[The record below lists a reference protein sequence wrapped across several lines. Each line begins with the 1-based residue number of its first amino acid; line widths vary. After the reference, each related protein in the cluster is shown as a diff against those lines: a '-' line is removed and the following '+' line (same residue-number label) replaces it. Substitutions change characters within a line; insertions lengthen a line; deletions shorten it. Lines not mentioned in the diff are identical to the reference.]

1 MQADPSWGQ
10 FRFVRF
16 NGTNIE
22 RQTVE
27 HNMGFGCDL
36 VLDQDDPTHGYAAGS
51 WHSPDR
57 IVAWEYNGGLN
68 GWTYVI
74 AKTVGLASQSV
85 GVALWVES
93 IEFTESVD
101 EVVTAVDTVTV
112 ETERFSADWLTY
124 QENTEV
130 WTDRTEPDGPK
141 HEPPAVEEG
150 GSGAIAY
157 HASYHLIYYLLDP
170 VGTNK
175 PEFWIHKRL
184 NNSWRMLQP
193 QVFGTPEV
201 DYPTWGSTDE
211 AVASCWDGNN
221 DRVLIYARRFSDDA
235 PDLWAWDQQ
244 TFTRLT
250 ASVTGLPTVTEP
262 QLAWDPDTQTMW
274 LYCYDAGIPGYRI
287 FQLNTDTLT
296 FTEKTV
302 GGTEGTDYP
311 AGRRRGCGF
320 AYDPNLQELI
330 LSHGGVSPTLYSDT
344 WSFNGTRWMRRT
356 PSGIEGVAY
365 PETRTRCSLVTGPN
379 DDLYLVGGRSAAGVR
394 LRDTWRWQGDLL
406 NWEKKVAD
414 ATSNEF
420 IKPNMRTCGRWP
432 LVPKKCQEPIRY
444 DFEFR
449 SDEVVDAVDAVQE
462 TVVSDLIAYIAG
474 TPGTVIKKYKE
485 GSWSDLSAGVPY
497 NVYSLSGKGED
508 DLWCGIEYGFSGPW
522 RLYHWNGT
530 IWTEQTLPDQTSAI
544 SNRVH
549 VDAWSDQIVYAIG
562 INNGNY
568 RIWRTTNG
576 GGTWSTLDTATLQNY
591 YVNNMVVV
599 GPNEVYF
606 SGSSGATS
614 NPRVGVWKW
623 TPGGGLE
630 VETTASGLPRQDP
643 DLGYN
648 VRYEGITA
656 DRSTGELW
664 VMDDGQSG
672 GPSKLYRGQFGGPW
686 TLAIRFDNADGYGA
700 NNYNIG
706 SSGRAMVM
714 DELGILTVSMN
725 HSGVDPDVVMQGD
738 PRLAQPSL
746 VQVANPGTSNVGSG
760 EKAAQGG
767 HYLMT
772 DNGDGLLYDKTVGS
786 WVAPPNGTWG
796 GGKGAAIVSG

>member
-1 MQADPSWGQ
+1 MPNTNNVWILDQSIPDIVQFSPALTSPETNNGGNTIWASSDGHLVTHARKTSDNQDHYYHWDPNSPSAWIDKGLTGGTIWDIYGTSYNNVWSVAGDAHNIRHFDGNTWTQDANPGGGRMVQVFATGTGEDEVFVASHRNVWFRRSGAIGSGVWVDHRAQMAADTGLDIAVWPPECDGVWAANKNEVYWLLRSSSNGPWHWVVKWTGPWPGSFAVVSTALVNTYGISDSSLDAASPTEMWWMQADPSWGQ

-27 HNMGFGCDL
+27 HNLAFGCEL
-36 VLDQDDPTHGYAAGS
+36 LIDQDDPTHGYAAGLYTG
-51 WHSPDR
+51 PYR
-57 IVAWEYNGGLN
+57 IGVWEYNGGLN
-68 GWTYVI
+68 GWSLVTT
-74 AKTVGLASQSV
+74 KTVGLGSQSV

-93 IEFTESVD
+93 IEFEESTA
-101 EVVTAVDTVTV
+101 EIVTAVDTVTV

-184 NNSWRMLQP
+184 NNSWTTLQP
-193 QVFGTPEV
+193 QVFGTAEV

-211 AVASCWDGNN
+211 AVAACWDGNN

-235 PDLWAWDQQ
+235 PDFWAWDQK

-250 ASVTGLPTVTEP
+250 GSVTGLPTVTEP

-287 FQLNTDTLT
+287 YQLDTDTLT

-356 PSGIEGVAY
+356 PSGIEGIAY

-379 DDLYLVGGRSAAGVR
+379 DDLYMVGGRSAVGVR

-432 LVPKKCQEPIRY
+432 VVPKKCQPPISY

-449 SDEVVDAVDAVQE
+449 SNEVVSVVDAVQV
-462 TVVSDLIAYIAG
+462 
-474 TPGTVIKKYKE
+474 TP
-485 GSWSDLSAGVPY
+485 
-497 NVYSLSGKGED
+497 
-508 DLWCGIEYGFSGPW
+508 
-522 RLYHWNGT
+522 
-530 IWTEQTLPDQTSAI
+530 
-544 SNRVH
+544 
-549 VDAWSDQIVYAIG
+549 
-562 INNGNY
+562 
-568 RIWRTTNG
+568 
-576 GGTWSTLDTATLQNY
+576 
-591 YVNNMVVV
+591 
-599 GPNEVYF
+599 
-606 SGSSGATS
+606 
-614 NPRVGVWKW
+614 
-623 TPGGGLE
+623 
-630 VETTASGLPRQDP
+630 
-643 DLGYN
+643 
-648 VRYEGITA
+648 
-656 DRSTGELW
+656 
-664 VMDDGQSG
+664 
-672 GPSKLYRGQFGGPW
+672 
-686 TLAIRFDNADGYGA
+686 
-700 NNYNIG
+700 
-706 SSGRAMVM
+706 
-714 DELGILTVSMN
+714 
-725 HSGVDPDVVMQGD
+725 
-738 PRLAQPSL
+738 
-746 VQVANPGTSNVGSG
+746 
-760 EKAAQGG
+760 
-767 HYLMT
+767 
-772 DNGDGLLYDKTVGS
+772 
-786 WVAPPNGTWG
+786 
-796 GGKGAAIVSG
+796 